1 MDNRTANVFRVLV
14 VVGLLACTAVT
25 AFIGGF
31 GASTFFTSR
40 LAPASYVD
48 VVIDPTTPPPTPE
61 STEEAPSTPSMPS
74 SPEEETFEL
83 YWEVWDLLE
92 QNFYG
97 EVPSTE
103 DATHGAIRG
112 MLETFEDEYTVL
124 VEADIA
130 EIFAEDLT
138 GEFQGIGAFVSMREE
153 DGKLEIV
160 SVFTGQPAQQE
171 GLQSGDRVLAVDGE
185 SIIGFDL
192 YEAISLIRGPE
203 GSEVT
208 LLIERPGDV
217 LETFEVTITRAR
229 IEIPLVSS
237 EVLDDDIAYVQLTE
251 FGSTAT
257 VLVEQAL
264 EDVLAQDPVGVIFDL
279 RSNPGGW
286 LDQAVGVADLFLE
299 EGIILTEREAGGAV
313 QEFRSYSGDL
323 AEEIPL
329 VVLVNG
335 GSASGSEIVAGAIQ
349 ARDRGVVIGE
359 QTFGKGSVWRPY
371 RLSDGSELRIT
382 TALWFL
388 PDGAAIHRQGLEPN
402 IVVGLGDEELEP
414 GEDPQLDRA
423 VEYILSGE

>member
-1 MDNRTANVFRVLV
+1 MDNKSSNIVRVIV
-14 VVGLLACTAVT
+14 VIGLLGCTAVT
-25 AFIGGF
+25 AFVGGF
-31 GASTFFTSR
+31 GASTFLTSI
-40 LAPASYVD
+40 LDPTQDVSVD
-48 VVIDPTTPPPTPE
+48 IGPTTPPTTEPTD
-61 STEEAPSTPSMPS
+61 EAPPTSSPPS
-74 SPEEETFEL
+74 SPDEETFEL

-97 EVPSTE
+97 ELPSTE

-160 SVFTGQPAQQE
+160 SVFSGQPAEQS

-229 IEIPLVSS
+229 IEIPLVNS
-237 EVLDDDIAYVQLTE
+237 EILEGDIAYIQLTE

-257 VLVEQAL
+257 VLVEAAL
-264 EDVLAQDPVGVIFDL
+264 EDVLSEDPVGVIFDL

-286 LDQAVGVADLFLE
+286 LDQAVGVADLFLDA
-299 EGIILTEREAGGAV
+299 GIVLSEREAGGAE
-313 QEFRSYSGDL
+313 QEFRSYDGDL
-323 AEEIPL
+323 AEDIPV
-329 VVLVNG
+329 VVLING

-359 QTFGKGSVWRPY
+359 QSFGKGSVWRPFT
-371 RLSDGSELRIT
+371 LSDGSELRIT

-388 PDGAAIHRQGLEPN
+388 PNGEAIHQQGLEPDI
-402 IVVGLGDEELEP
+402 IVTLGDEELGP
-414 GEDPQLDRA
+414 DEDPQLDRA
-423 VEYILSGE
+423 VEYILNGE